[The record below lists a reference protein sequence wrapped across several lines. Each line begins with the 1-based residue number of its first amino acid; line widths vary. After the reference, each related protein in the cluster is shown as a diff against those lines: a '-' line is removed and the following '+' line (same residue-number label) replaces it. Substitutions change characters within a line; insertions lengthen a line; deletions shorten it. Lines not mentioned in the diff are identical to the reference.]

1 VGPTML
7 RMLRI
12 IIRVSASGKI
22 IYLLTCVCCWL
33 IKVLSFSLDS
43 HKMSEKMAFV
53 AIGLLLL
60 STLYTLMF
68 GGEAL
73 LLLATDTSHYVCVL
87 VLLSIIYLTINLL
100 ELLVWM
106 LSKRIFIFSV
116 HTDGRTFAARD
127 QTRSGRRP
135 PITH

>member
-1 VGPTML
+1 ML

-33 IKVLSFSLDS
+33 IKVLFFFSRLTQNVGENGVCCHRAPAVVD
-43 HKMSEKMAFV
+43 
-53 AIGLLLL
+53 
-60 STLYTLMF
+60 TLYTDVWR
-68 GGEAL
+68 GGTAP
-73 LLLATDTSHYVCVL
+73 AGHRHIAHYVCVL